1 MTGDTEEGQIL
12 KGSSQRTPL
21 FEARHFSRYARQE
34 LIRQYQGRFNCR
46 LVVLVGELQPHS
58 VSLFEE
64 TLFDADS
71 NEELHTLL
79 NTIGGDG
86 EVALRLLRQAH
97 SRSSRLTVAVPNI
110 AKSAGTLFALGAHR
124 ILMGPMSDLGPTDP
138 QLRRRDG
145 ATMAAKSIVAAVE
158 YAIEAIAERPETLE
172 LHAVLLAELSALDVQ
187 AARDALNY
195 ADDLLVEAIACLPGR
210 TREQAKA
217 IAGELRTPLIGDPND
232 HGASISAERAIELE
246 LPVVNMDP
254 SSEQWRMLWRLWARY
269 FEMGDVEVYEGER
282 ASSIFRLTRE

>member
-1 MTGDTEEGQIL
+1 M
-12 KGSSQRTPL
+12 
-21 FEARHFSRYARQE
+21 
-34 LIRQYQGRFNCR
+34 
-46 LVVLVGELQPHS
+46 
-58 VSLFEE
+58 
-64 TLFDADS
+64 
-71 NEELHTLL
+71 
-79 NTIGGDG
+79 
-86 EVALRLLRQAH
+86 
-97 SRSSRLTVAVPNI
+97 PNI

-145 ATMAAKSIVAAVE
+145 TTMAAKSIVAAVE

-195 ADDLLVEAIACLPGR
+195 ADDLLVEAIVCLPGR